1 MLNTQIQNELSRLDL
16 NDPIDNAIAE
26 GLLMAKNIIE
36 RNTHP
41 ITSCTTCPLH
51 STMELYERCGYPNH
65 EQHGT
70 NLFNQCPIITVG
82 AILITH
88 EKQTS

>member
-1 MLNTQIQNELSRLDL
+1 MTV
-16 NDPIDNAIAE
+16 
-26 GLLMAKNIIE
+26 
-36 RNTHP
+36 
-41 ITSCTTCPLH
+41 TSCTNYPLH

-82 AILITH
+82 AILLTH
-88 EKQTS
+88 EKQTSETQAVKDPIGTSERE